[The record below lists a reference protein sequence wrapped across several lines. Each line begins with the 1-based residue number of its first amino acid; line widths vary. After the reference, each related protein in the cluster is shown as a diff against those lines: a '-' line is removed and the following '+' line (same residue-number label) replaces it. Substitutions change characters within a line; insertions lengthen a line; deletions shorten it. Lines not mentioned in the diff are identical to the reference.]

1 MRLGKKRAKT
11 GIRQRELMEQIYT
24 LYEQK
29 LYAAAFGILGQ
40 VQQAEDAVQDTF
52 VKLVKYLPQITAA
65 GDEKTKRLV
74 MRILRSTAI
83 DQYRKNHRESERMT
97 AEESLEQENTLV
109 EFPVKSVEDRELLER
124 IFRQLPREALEVIRL
139 RCYYG
144 FTNRETAQ
152 ILDISEDAA
161 SKRLERAKKLVESK
175 LEEVESY
182 EKKDN
187 CVFSEAYRTA
197 QGKRMV

>member
-65 GDEKTKRLV
+65 DDEKTKRLV

-83 DQYRKNHRESERMT
+83 DQYRKNHRESERLT
-97 AEESLEQENTLV
+97 A
-109 EFPVKSVEDRELLER
+109 
-124 IFRQLPREALEVIRL
+124 
-139 RCYYG
+139 
-144 FTNRETAQ
+144 
-152 ILDISEDAA
+152 
-161 SKRLERAKKLVESK
+161 
-175 LEEVESY
+175 
-182 EKKDN
+182 
-187 CVFSEAYRTA
+187 
-197 QGKRMV
+197 

>member
-65 GDEKTKRLV
+65 DDEKTKRLV
-74 MRILRSTAI
+74 MQILRSTAI
-83 DQYRKNHRESERMT
+83 DQYRKNHRESERLT

-124 IFRQLPREALEVIRL
+124 IFRQPLEVIRL
-139 RCYYG
+139 RCYYV

-197 QGKRMV
+197 QGNRMV